1 MVLKEFENG
10 LLELFDL
17 LYIFGLLLFIIFE
30 YCKSIMYNYYL
41 LIKAKRKLKSV
52 EIIKINKIL

>member
-10 LLELFDL
+10 LLKLFDL
-17 LYIFGLLLFIIFE
+17 LYIFVILLFIIFE
-30 YCKSIMYNYYL
+30 YCKNIIYNYYL
-41 LIKAKRKLKSV
+41 LIKVTRNLESV